1 MMNVNSMFESKHFK
15 FRTICKEE
23 RELYYKLMLD
33 EPDTQDILY
42 QEMKEDLREKM
53 LGALMAFYWSSLTE
67 RSNSVTYTIL
77 LKPADEFVGQVTL
90 YMNKKSHLE
99 IGISI
104 MKKFRGR
111 GIGQLIVKE
120 WTTCLTDCGDIATQ
134 EVDLHI
140 DESNLASRK
149 CFESLGAKYI
159 SNANSRYYRL
169 TIPIE
174 KLSSN

>member
-1 MMNVNSMFESKHFK
+1 MS
-15 FRTICKEE
+15 E
-23 RELYYKLMLD
+23 RNG
-33 EPDTQDILY
+33 P
-42 QEMKEDLREKM
+42 
-53 LGALMAFYWSSLTE
+53 
-67 RSNSVTYTIL
+67 V
-77 LKPADEFVGQVTL
+77 
-90 YMNKKSHLE
+90 
-99 IGISI
+99 
-104 MKKFRGR
+104 
-111 GIGQLIVKE
+111 
-120 WTTCLTDCGDIATQ
+120 DCQRMDGVFDGLWDIATQ